1 MPRGRTLS
9 HRQVLREQ
17 ALPVVRSFL
26 TSHERAATYRV
37 QLRTTRSGD
46 SIRLSFLPTTWP
58 EGASAE
64 GTLVIDVAPDT
75 LAFRAQ
81 FTGAPSNLPHAY
93 FLPPIARSE
102 VEPDTILDRLRYFV
116 EDGIGYFGLDG
127 SGSNSTLLP
136 PELSPLT
143 GQH

>member
-17 ALPVVRSFL
+17 ALPVVLSFL
-26 TSHERAATYRV
+26 TSHGRAATYRV
-37 QLRTTRSGD
+37 QLWTSKSCD
-46 SIRLSFLPTTWP
+46 FIRLSFLPTTWP

-81 FTGAPSNLPHAY
+81 FTGAPRNLPHAY
-93 FLPPIARSE
+93 FLPPIARGE
-102 VEPDTILDRLRYFV
+102 VEPGTIIDRLRYFV
-116 EDGIGYFGLDG
+116 EDGIGYFGLDASELPHAMLP
-127 SGSNSTLLP
+127 SGRAD
-136 PELSPLT
+136 
-143 GQH
+143 